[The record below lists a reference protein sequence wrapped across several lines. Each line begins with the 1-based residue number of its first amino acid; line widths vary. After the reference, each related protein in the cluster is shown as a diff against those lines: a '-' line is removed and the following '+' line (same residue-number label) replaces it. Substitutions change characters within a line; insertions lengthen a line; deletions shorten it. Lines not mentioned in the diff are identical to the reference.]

1 VVISIFKSRVGKG
14 AVSVS
19 IDRGKES
26 VAIFYGAYISISGL
40 LAAICL
46 SVEFIKDYRIIWVII
61 DILIAAYIC
70 IVSPWFRN
78 KLIGFSMKIKKLES

>member
-1 VVISIFKSRVGKG
+1 MNDLDYLFVFSDKTMFWMLQLTLMSLVVISIFKSRVGKG

-40 LAAICL
+40 LACSGPLILDTFQATFSNSAI
-46 SVEFIKDYRIIWVII
+46 F
-61 DILIAAYIC
+61 
-70 IVSPWFRN
+70 
-78 KLIGFSMKIKKLES
+78 